1 MAPTTPSHSLA
12 RATAVSQ
19 LDPSTFAAELLPAF
33 CIGSVPN
40 GGYVASIFLRTARV
54 FWSGRRDVVAVHW
67 QFLSRTRTGRA
78 VIHVDHVKAGRAISV
93 LHLSLRQD
101 GLLPETPWFDRA
113 SSSVVVAAYMTCAS
127 LDAEVGISLATD
139 WEVPRP
145 PPGVNLGDLICGR
158 DPRWRRM
165 WTSLMHRQPLLRQIE
180 FFMPRAGHAL
190 PATQDFW
197 IRFASG
203 ELFTDTAL
211 GFVVDLLS
219 PLLIESYRPAD
230 EQSKG
235 GFAYTDSFWYPTLTM
250 SLDVKKRLPPAGAE
264 WLRLRAE
271 AAVIRNGR
279 FDSRLFVFDAD
290 GHLIAWSGQ
299 VAMVVNY
306 ERNLAKPSKM
316 KI

>member
-1 MAPTTPSHSLA
+1 MAPTDPPPSLA

-19 LDPSTFAAELLPAF
+19 LDPSTFAADLLPAF

-40 GGYVASIFLRTARV
+40 GGYVASVFLRTARA
-54 FWSGRRDVVAVHW
+54 FWAGRRDVVAVHW
-67 QFLSRTRTGRA
+67 QFLSRTRAGR
-78 VIHVDHVKAGRAISV
+78 VVLHVDEVKAGRAISV
-93 LHLSLRQD
+93 IHLSLHQD
-101 GLLPETPWFDRA
+101 GLLTETPWFDA
-113 SSSVVVAAYMTCAS
+113 SSSSVVVAAYMTCAA
-127 LDAEVGISLATD
+127 LDAEVGISLTTGWD
-139 WEVPRP
+139 VPRP
-145 PPGVNLGDLICGR
+145 PPGVNLDDLICDG
-158 DPRWRRM
+158 DPLWRRM
-165 WTSLMHRQPLLRQIE
+165 WTSLMDRQPLLRQID
-180 FFMPRAGHAL
+180 FFMPRAGHPL
-190 PATQDFW
+190 PATQDYW

-203 ELFTDTAL
+203 EPFTDTAL

-230 EQSKG
+230 EQSPG
-235 GFAYTDSFWYPTLTM
+235 GFAYTDSFWFPTLAM
-250 SLDVKKRLPPAGAE
+250 SLDVKKRLPPVGVE

-299 VAMVVNY
+299 VAMVVDY
-306 ERNLAKPSKM
+306 GRNLAKPTKM